1 MHDEAFKIT
10 SPERTLRNEAGDVY
24 SAAETE
30 YYQAYRAAYK
40 KSIWCLSGVVVWDHG
55 SELTYTE
62 GFHAKDLK
70 LLLKQGTLS
79 ADEFAAH
86 TGAAAATGLLKPIKD
101 KARKA
106 YIKACK
112 AYDAAYL
119 KAYKKL
125 GGGEGEP

>member
-10 SPERTLRNEAGDVY
+10 LPERTLRNETGAVY

-40 KSIWCLSGVVVWDHG
+40 KSIWCLGGPVVWDHA

-62 GFHAKDLK
+62 GFHAKDLG

-86 TGAAAATGLLKPIKD
+86 TGAAAATGLLKPFKD
-101 KARKA
+101 EAQKA
-106 YIKACK
+106 YVKACK
-112 AYDAAYL
+112 AYDAAYV

-125 GGGEGEP
+125 AGENHE